1 MGKKGLTDEDV
12 AMIASV
18 AAEKA
23 VEAYRKMEDTE
34 RKKRERTE
42 SKPAKTKKLLTAY
55 RRMKTDVADTEELTE
70 AEKREFRWRFIED
83 LMGSAGNN
91 CDRTEKD
98 IEKYEAKR
106 KQNLFYV
113 QIIDRAMKLYKQE
126 CESSPYEE
134 DVRRYR
140 EVHAMY
146 IADEPKTVQQISELE
161 NVSDKTVYN
170 DFRIACAAISVYLLG
185 A

>member
-23 VEAYRKMEDTE
+23 IEAYRKKEDSE

-55 RRMKTDVADTEELTE
+55 RRMKTDIADTEELTE

-83 LMGSAGNN
+83 LMGTAVSN

-98 IEKYEAKR
+98 IEKYETKR

-140 EVHAMY
+140 EVHAM
-146 IADEPKTVQQISELE
+146 
-161 NVSDKTVYN
+161 
-170 DFRIACAAISVYLLG
+170 
-185 A
+185 

>member
-1 MGKKGLTDEDV
+1 MGKKELTDEYV
-12 AMIASV
+12 AMIAGV

-83 LMGSAGNN
+83 LM
-91 CDRTEKD
+91 
-98 IEKYEAKR
+98 
-106 KQNLFYV
+106 
-113 QIIDRAMKLYKQE
+113 
-126 CESSPYEE
+126 
-134 DVRRYR
+134 
-140 EVHAMY
+140 
-146 IADEPKTVQQISELE
+146 
-161 NVSDKTVYN
+161 
-170 DFRIACAAISVYLLG
+170 
-185 A
+185 

>member
-23 VEAYRKMEDTE
+23 IEAYRKKEDSE

-55 RRMKTDVADTEELTE
+55 RRMKTDIADTEELTE

-83 LMGSAGNN
+83 LMGTAVSN

-98 IEKYEAKR
+98 IEKYETT
-106 KQNLFYV
+106 
-113 QIIDRAMKLYKQE
+113 D
-126 CESSPYEE
+126 
-134 DVRRYR
+134 
-140 EVHAMY
+140 
-146 IADEPKTVQQISELE
+146 
-161 NVSDKTVYN
+161 
-170 DFRIACAAISVYLLG
+170 
-185 A
+185 

>member
-42 SKPAKTKKLLTAY
+42 SKPAKTKLLTAY

-91 CDRTEKD
+91 CDQMKRTLRNMRQSGNR
-98 IEKYEAKR
+98 ICSMCR
-106 KQNLFYV
+106 L
-113 QIIDRAMKLYKQE
+113 L
-126 CESSPYEE
+126 
-134 DVRRYR
+134 
-140 EVHAMY
+140 
-146 IADEPKTVQQISELE
+146 IAP
-161 NVSDKTVYN
+161 
-170 DFRIACAAISVYLLG
+170 
-185 A
+185 

>member
-1 MGKKGLTDEDV
+1 MGKKELTDEYV
-12 AMIASV
+12 AMIAGV

-34 RKKRERTE
+34 RK

-98 IEKYEAKR
+98 IEKYETKR

-170 DFRIACAAISVYLLG
+170 DFRIACADISVYLLG

>member
-1 MGKKGLTDEDV
+1 M
-12 AMIASV
+12 S
-18 AAEKA
+18 
-23 VEAYRKMEDTE
+23 
-34 RKKRERTE
+34 
-42 SKPAKTKKLLTAY
+42 
-55 RRMKTDVADTEELTE
+55 
-70 AEKREFRWRFIED
+70 
-83 LMGSAGNN
+83 N

-98 IEKYEAKR
+98 IEKYETKR

>member
-1 MGKKGLTDEDV
+1 MGKKVLTDEDV

-23 VEAYRKMEDTE
+23 IEAYQKKEDTE
-34 RKKRERTE
+34 RKKRERND
-42 SKPAKTKKLLTAY
+42 SKPAKARKLLQSY
-55 RRMKTDVADTEELTE
+55 RRMKSDIEETAELSD
-70 AEKREFRWRFIED
+70 AEKAEFRWRFIED
-83 LMGSAGNN
+83 LMGAATRN

-98 IEKYEAKR
+98 IERYEEKR

-113 QIIDRAMKLYKQE
+113 QIIDRAMELYRRE
-126 CESSPYEE
+126 CECSPYPE
-134 DVRRYR
+134 DIRRYR
-140 EVHAMY
+140 EIHAMY
-146 IADEPKTVQQISELE
+146 IAEPGMTVQQISELE

-170 DFRIACAAISVYLLG
+170 DFKIACAAISVYLLG

>member
-1 MGKKGLTDEDV
+1 M
-12 AMIASV
+12 
-18 AAEKA
+18 
-23 VEAYRKMEDTE
+23 
-34 RKKRERTE
+34 
-42 SKPAKTKKLLTAY
+42 
-55 RRMKTDVADTEELTE
+55 
-70 AEKREFRWRFIED
+70 
-83 LMGSAGNN
+83 
-91 CDRTEKD
+91 
-98 IEKYEAKR
+98 
-106 KQNLFYV
+106 FYV

-170 DFRIACAAISVYLLG
+170 DFRIACACHLCVFAWSLSFTGLWTFYPRNYNSARSLWL
-185 A
+185 